1 MYFWITSSGMPPCGA
16 MSSVSCSRISS
27 AVRATTRST
36 PVVPTNM
43 WCASSLSMNSQ
54 VRDSG
59 SNADSFSVP
68 SWYLPSRSVK

>member
-1 MYFWITSSGMPPCGA
+1 MIGSGIAPYGTT
-16 MSSVSCSRISS
+16 SSVSCSTISC
-27 AVRATTRST
+27 AVRSTTRST

-43 WCASSLSMNSQ
+43 WCDSSLSMNSH